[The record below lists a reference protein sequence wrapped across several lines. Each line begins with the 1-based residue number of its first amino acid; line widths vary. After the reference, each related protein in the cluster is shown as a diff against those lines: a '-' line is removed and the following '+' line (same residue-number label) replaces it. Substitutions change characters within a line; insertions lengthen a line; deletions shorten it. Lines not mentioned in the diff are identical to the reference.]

1 MGLGWAVVV
10 GSGWVAEVGELR
22 RRRWPSCLRM
32 VRLTKMAAAAPMER
46 AWARARGRVL
56 LSGKAAKEMLVTPT
70 KVASG
75 AAAAAAWPGF
85 GAL

>member
-1 MGLGWAVVV
+1 MGLGWA
-10 GSGWVAEVGELR
+10 GLWGWVEEGLGELR

-32 VRLTKMAAAAPMER
+32 VRLTKKAATVPHER
-46 AWARARGRVL
+46 AWRRARGRVL
-56 LSGKAAKEMLVTPT
+56 LRGKAAKEMLVTPT
-70 KVASG
+70 KTAIG